1 MRTGILLLMVLLA
14 GCLTEEKDFALPES
28 QYEGTFMRLAP
39 DGEAPEKPVSL
50 TLINGRYTG
59 ASDSLR
65 YPAICEGTYSIEGRR
80 ITFTNECAWTADF
93 DWTLILQGT
102 YLIEEK
108 PNETVFIQEI
118 GENAFNIFRFSNP

>member
-14 GCLTEEKDFALPES
+14 GCLTEEKDFPLPES

-39 DGEAPEKPVSL
+39 GSEGPEKSVSL

-59 ASDSLR
+59 ISDSLR

-118 GENAFNIFRFSNP
+118 GANVFNIFRFSNP